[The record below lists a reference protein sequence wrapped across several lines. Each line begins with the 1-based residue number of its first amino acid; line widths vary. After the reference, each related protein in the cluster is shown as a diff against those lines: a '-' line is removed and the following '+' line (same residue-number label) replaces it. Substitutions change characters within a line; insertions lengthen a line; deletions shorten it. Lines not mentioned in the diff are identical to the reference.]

1 MSDSILLYNE
11 PDAPRQPPEVEVY
24 QGDLFITRDDED
36 CGKVLIMVTDED
48 TIVILTGVDIGGV
61 YDLSDYKGELIQ
73 ENKVSK
79 IHVSVISMSI

>member
-11 PDAPRQPPEVEVY
+11 PDAPMQPPEIEVY
-24 QGDLFITRDDED
+24 QGDLFITRYGED

-48 TIVILTGVDIGGV
+48 TIVILTGIDIGGV
-61 YDLSDYKGELIQ
+61 YDFSDYEGELIQ

>member
-11 PDAPRQPPEVEVY
+11 PDAPVQPPDIEVY
-24 QGDLFITRDDED
+24 QGDLFITGDEED
-36 CGKVLIMVTDED
+36 RGKVLIMVTDEN

>member
-11 PDAPRQPPEVEVY
+11 PDAPMQPPEIEVY
-24 QGDLFITRDDED
+24 QGDLFITRYGED

-48 TIVILTGVDIGGV
+48 TIVILTGVDIGSV
-61 YDLSDYKGELIQ
+61 YDFSDYEGELIQ